1 MALGAPAANTLI
13 AQEFHEFRHAVSSSY
28 VPLRVTSDAPGRFRG
43 SIRALDLDQLHVSEV
58 TARTHVVERTPEL
71 IARGGRQ
78 YFKLSLQLSGT
89 GLLAQSGREA
99 RLMQGDIAIY
109 DTEQPYTLVFDDDF
123 RMLVLMFPQALLD
136 LPADSVRQLTA
147 VRFRGGTGVAGIIE
161 PFLRR
166 MADGM
171 DALAGPTGP
180 RLGRNALDLVATMFV
195 AELGA
200 PRAHERLASRI
211 RAYIDEHLG
220 DPGLGPAQIA
230 AAHYISTRHLHGIF
244 HEQGESVAALIRAR
258 RLERSRLDLLN
269 PLMRDQMIGKI
280 AARWGFV
287 DAAHFSR
294 LYRAA
299 FDESPRNTRA
309 RLG

>member
-1 MALGAPAANTLI
+1 MAPEAPVASTLI
-13 AQEFHEFRHAVSSSY
+13 AQEFHEFCDAVLSSY
-28 VPLRVTSDAPGRFRG
+28 VPLRVTSDAPDRFCG

-58 TARTHVVERTPEL
+58 TARTHLVERTPEL

-78 YFKLSLQLSGT
+78 YLKLSLQLSGT

-99 RLMQGDIAIY
+99 LLLPGDIAIY
-109 DTEQPYTLVFDDDF
+109 DTELPYTLVFDDDF
-123 RMLVLMFPQALLD
+123 RMLVLMFPQTLLD

-147 VRFRGGTGVAGIIE
+147 VRFESGTGVAGIIE

-166 MADGM
+166 MAGGM
-171 DALAGPTGP
+171 DTLTGP
-180 RLGRNALDLVATMFV
+180 IGARLGRNALDLVATMV
-195 AELGA
+195 AGELGA
-200 PRAHERLASRI
+200 PRAHEALASRV

-220 DPGLGPAQIA
+220 EPGLGPAQIA

-244 HEQGESVAALIRAR
+244 HKQGESVSALIRTR
-258 RLERSRLDLLN
+258 RLERSRRDLLN
-269 PLMRDQMIGKI
+269 PLLRDQMIGVI
-280 AARWGFV
+280 AARWGFI

-294 LYRAA
+294 LYKAA
-299 FDESPRNTRA
+299 FDESPSDTRA

>member
-1 MALGAPAANTLI
+1 MAPGARVANTLI
-13 AQEFHEFRHAVSSSY
+13 TQEFHEFRHAVSSAY
-28 VPLRVTSDAPGRFRG
+28 VPLRVTSDAPNRFRG

-58 TARTHVVERTPEL
+58 TARTHLVERTPEL
-71 IARGGRQ
+71 ISRGGHQ

-99 RLMQGDIAIY
+99 LLLPGDIAIY
-109 DTEQPYTLVFDDDF
+109 DTDRPYTLVFDDDF
-123 RMLVLMFPQALLD
+123 RMLVLMFPQTLLD
-136 LPADSVRQLTA
+136 LPADSVRQLAA
-147 VRFRGGTGVAGIIE
+147 VRFEGCTGIASIIE

-171 DALAGPTGP
+171 DALAGPAGP
-180 RLGRNALDLVATMFV
+180 RLGRNALDLVATMFA

-200 PRAHERLASRI
+200 PRPHAALASRI

-220 DPGLGPAQIA
+220 EPGLGPAQIA

-244 HEQGESVAALIRAR
+244 HKQGESVSALIRAR
-258 RLERSRLDLLN
+258 RLERSRRDLLN
-269 PLMRDQMIGKI
+269 PLLRDQMIGGI
-280 AARWGFV
+280 ATRWGFV

-294 LYRAA
+294 LYKTA
-299 FDESPRNTRA
+299 FGESPSDTRA
-309 RLG
+309 QLG